1 MDTKALLDQILNGG
15 RELAETGKSYALQG
29 VDFAADKI
37 GVPGEDGEQR
47 DAMLSGLGKGAL
59 AGGILALLL
68 GTKSGR
74 KLSGVAI
81 KIGSVAAL
89 GGLAYTA
96 YQKWQQSQGI
106 QTSDAPTNLSAEE
119 ASQRSLAV
127 LSAMIGA
134 AKSDGQ
140 LDEAER
146 KAITSQVSASELN
159 PEATA
164 LLNQQIENPLDVDV
178 IAQSASSP
186 EVAAEM
192 YLASMMV
199 VDQANDHEEAYLKNL
214 AEAMKLEP
222 AFIAQL
228 QSAAS

>member
-1 MDTKALLDQILNGG
+1 MDTQALLDQILNSG
-15 RELAETGKSYALQG
+15 RELAETGKSYAKQG

-74 KLSGVAI
+74 KLSGVAL

-96 YQKWQQSQGI
+96 YQKWQKSQGI
-106 QTSDAPTNLSAEE
+106 ESSDSAANLSAEE
-119 ASQRSLAV
+119 SAQRSLAV
-127 LSAMIGA
+127 LTAMIGA

-140 LDEAER
+140 LDETER
-146 KAITSQVSASELN
+146 KAITAQISASDLN
-159 PEATA
+159 SNSTDF
-164 LLNQQIENPLDVDV
+164 LNQQIENPLDVSH

-186 EVAAEM
+186 ELAAEM
-192 YLASMMV
+192 YLASLMV
-199 VDQANDHEEAYLKNL
+199 IDHANSHEAAYLQKL
-214 AEAMKLEP
+214 ADAMKLDS
-222 AFIAQL
+222 AFVSQL
-228 QSAAS
+228 QSAAG